1 MNKQYKDIIKM
12 NRHKK
17 QSNNNLIDEYL
28 PNNNSAE
35 HLSSFSN
42 KTNSPSDCINS
53 NNFLFMTCGN

>member
-1 MNKQYKDIIKM
+1 M

-28 PNNNSAE
+28 PNNNNSAE
-35 HLSSFSN
+35 QLSSLSYKSN
-42 KTNSPSDCINS
+42 LQSDCINS